1 MEDIIENV
9 TIIFENGVKG
19 IYEAIAIT
27 KNGVLTGHIEDVK
40 NKGKEFVTYS
50 FIPRDQIQK
59 LIVIDENTCFK
70 VFDFEDLLKQEE
82 KNI

>member
-9 TIIFENGVKG
+9 TILFENGVKK

-27 KNGVLTGHIEDVK
+27 KNGVLTGHIQDVK
-40 NKGKEFVTYS
+40 NKGKEFVNYS

-59 LIVIDENTCFK
+59 LIVMDENIRSK
-70 VFDFEDLLKQEE
+70 VFDFEELLKQEE
-82 KNI
+82 KSI